1 MINKRWKNSFW
12 KMWRMKKFIL
22 WNVRDE
28 KIYFMKC
35 EGLWIELYKI
45 WFDNFALKIW
55 SRARHVVNSDKK
67 LVGNLS
73 RDQIWPMWI
82 CKGCKIT
89 FLKMRDEKSYFTKC
103 EGRFERFFLIN
114 IMKKTRKELVCYG
127 QFFFYFQILHLY

>member
-1 MINKRWKNSFW
+1 
-12 KMWRMKKFIL
+12 MWMMKKFIL

-55 SRARHVVNSDKK
+55 SREIHMVNSDKK

-73 RDQIWPMWI
+73 RDQI
-82 CKGCKIT
+82 
-89 FLKMRDEKSYFTKC
+89 
-103 EGRFERFFLIN
+103 
-114 IMKKTRKELVCYG
+114 
-127 QFFFYFQILHLY
+127 